1 MKISTKGRYGTRA
14 MMALALRFG
23 GPLMRANEIAEDQAI
38 SLKYLENILSSL
50 KSAGLVIS
58 ERGKKGGYALSRSPA
73 EISLYDVLSP
83 LEDSLG
89 FVHCTEADR
98 GCDRLEVC
106 ATREVWRS
114 LKEAADRILKG
125 TSLQDLLQR
134 HAELKARAAGE
145 ALLMDQEAG

>member
-14 MMALALRFG
+14 MMALASRFG
-23 GPLMRANEIAEDQAI
+23 GALMRANEIAEDQAI

-114 LKEAADRILKG
+114 LKEATDRILKG

-134 HAELKARAAGE
+134 HAELKARAAEE
-145 ALLMDQEAG
+145 ALLVDQEAD

>member
-1 MKISTKGRYGTRA
+1 
-14 MMALALRFG
+14 MMALASRFG
-23 GPLMRANEIAEDQAI
+23 GALMRANEIAEDQAI

-114 LKEAADRILKG
+114 LKEATDRILKG

-134 HAELKARAAGE
+134 HAELKARAAEE
-145 ALLMDQEAG
+145 ALLVDQEAD